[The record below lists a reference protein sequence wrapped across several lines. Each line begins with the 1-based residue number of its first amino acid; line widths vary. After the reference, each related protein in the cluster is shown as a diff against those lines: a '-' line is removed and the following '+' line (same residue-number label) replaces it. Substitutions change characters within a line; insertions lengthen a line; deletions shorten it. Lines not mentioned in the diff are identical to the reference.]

1 LSRSLPSPSSRL
13 ILVSTRWPAT
23 VAVAAEAVA
32 GEVAVAVAEV
42 AVVAVVDGLEATT
55 TLSATAGG
63 KLLHGV
69 NSPFKQHETHV
80 TSP

>member
-1 LSRSLPSPSSRL
+1 
-13 ILVSTRWPAT
+13 
-23 VAVAAEAVA
+23 
-32 GEVAVAVAEV
+32 
-42 AVVAVVDGLEATT
+42 VDGLEATT

-69 NSPFKQHETHV
+69 NSPFTQHETHV